1 MGYPDTDEEFYA
13 MISNKLEEIYSLRDL
28 ESNMVPMETRREL
41 YYQIY
46 RLMGDYV
53 ESKNRSQEIED
64 NFKRFGENLD
74 LLRSSLY
81 NIGESIK
88 EIHESERIA
97 LMNAQLA
104 AAGMSRAVNKMNK
117 LKQEVSETT
126 RGLLRK
132 IDARNTILDLTKGM
146 TSQKKD

>member
-1 MGYPDTDEEFYA
+1 MGYPGTDEEFYA
-13 MISNKLEEIYSLRDL
+13 MISNKLEEIYSLKYL
-28 ESNMVPMETRREL
+28 ESNLVPMETRREL

-46 RLMGDYV
+46 RIMGDYV

-64 NFKRFGENLD
+64 NFKRFGENLS

-81 NIGESIK
+81 NIGESVK

-97 LMNAQLA
+97 LINAQLA
-104 AAGMSRAVNKMNK
+104 TAGMRRAVDNINK

-132 IDARNTILDLTKGM
+132 IDAKNTLLDVTRGM
-146 TSQKKD
+146 TSQKK